1 MGNKLERFWFIDSSG
16 LRPRMG
22 IVEKST
28 NAVTKDGYTT
38 DYKSVTEAKDVT
50 IYAISRDSDLSIN
63 SLTSTWGNIPE
74 QFHEAMV
81 HKAIA
86 MGYKKGK
93 GFNIEKA
100 QFFDA
105 EYSLVLKEAKKFSRS
120 NYITTGN
127 VRPQDF

>member
-38 DYKSVTEAKDVT
+38 DYKSLTEAKDVT

-63 SLTSTWGNIPE
+63 SLTSRWGNIPE
-74 QFHEAMV
+74 QFHESMV

-105 EYSLVLKEAKKFSRS
+105 EYSLVLKEAKKFSQ
-120 NYITTGN
+120 NFYWNKIIKKYI
-127 VRPQDF
+127 Q